1 MANVTFTRGN
11 IEEEQRIAGL
21 VSAGL
26 GAAPI
31 LIACAYFESLIALAS
46 AMVTLSGLFHSSLQ
60 TMVDATRA
68 FVEVVDSVVAVLFA
82 LLICV
87 RIGTHRSIVGILR
100 MFWIIAIVTS
110 SCTYGSIR
118 GLAPDEFSLIPND
131 VTIIAL
137 GVASLLLFATYIAS
151 RLLRI
156 RGARDTRIIIVESTL
171 VLGSF
176 AVRFED
182 DIARVTRILIGW
194 VAWYLACHIASL
206 IALYIVRHPRSE
218 EIIIDARLSTP

>member
-1 MANVTFTRGN
+1 MANVTFIRGDF
-11 IEEEQRIAGL
+11 EEQRIAGL
-21 VSAGL
+21 VSAGI
-26 GAAPI
+26 GVVPI
-31 LIACAYFESLIALAS
+31 LIASAYFESVIALAS
-46 AMVTLSGLFHSSLQ
+46 AMVTLSGLFHSSLK
-60 TMVDATRA
+60 TTVDSTRA
-68 FVEVVDSVVAVLFA
+68 FVEVVDSIVAVLFT

-100 MFWIIAIVTS
+100 MFWIITIVTS
-110 SCTYGSIR
+110 SCTYSSIR
-118 GLAPDEFSLIPND
+118 SLAPDDFSFIPND

-137 GVASLLLFATYIAS
+137 GVAFLLLIGTYIAT

-176 AVRFED
+176 ALRFED

-194 VAWYLACHIASL
+194 MAWYLACHIASL
-206 IALYIVRHPRSE
+206 IALYIVRHPRSG
-218 EIIIDARLSTP
+218 EIVIDARLSTP